1 MLFSICGKMIQISI
15 DSSGMTMGDRNM
27 IFFGEGGIKTVEGQ
41 EEKSTP
47 KNRDRDGGR
56 EGK

>member
-1 MLFSICGKMIQISI
+1 MIQISI

>member
-1 MLFSICGKMIQISI
+1 MIQISI

-27 IFFGEGGIKTVEGQ
+27 IFFLGGGNKNSGRAR
-41 EEKSTP
+41 KK